1 MRYLC
6 SLTKQDYIQF
16 IPNYIKKGAKTGLF
30 CLFMAF
36 SLAAL
41 AEPLPKEQLY
51 QKLALEQRGL
61 SKKAFDLA
69 LRGFE
74 KLLAHGKLM
83 NSAVLSIVDFSLPS
97 TQKRLFVINVIT
109 QELIFYDYVAHG
121 KNSGAA
127 IAKNFSNKINSLK
140 SSLGFFVTQNTY
152 TGKNGLSL
160 ALDGK
165 EKGMNDHALARSIV
179 IHGAPYVNENF
190 ASHKSGIGR
199 SWGCPAVPENINK
212 PLIETIKDG
221 SCFFI
226 YAPIYKKESASL

>member
-1 MRYLC
+1 MAFL
-6 SLTKQDYIQF
+6 
-16 IPNYIKKGAKTGLF
+16 
-30 CLFMAF
+30 CLFIAL
-36 SLAAL
+36 STPTL

-69 LRGFE
+69 LSGFE

-97 TQKRLFVINVIT
+97 SQKRLFVINMIT

-140 SSLGFFVTQNTY
+140 SSLGFFVTKNTY

-160 ALDGK
+160 TIDGK
-165 EKGMNDHALARSIV
+165 EKGINDHALSRAIV

-190 ASHKSGIGR
+190 AAQKNGIGR
-199 SWGCPAVPENINK
+199 SWGCPAVPENISK
-212 PLIETIKDG
+212 SLIETIKDG

-226 YAPIYKKESASL
+226 YAPVYKKESASL

>member
-1 MRYLC
+1 MVL
-6 SLTKQDYIQF
+6 
-16 IPNYIKKGAKTGLF
+16 
-30 CLFMAF
+30 CLFMAVMALF
-36 SLAAL
+36 SNAAQ
-41 AEPLPKEQLY
+41 AEPLPTKQLY
-51 QKLALEQRGL
+51 QKLDLEQRGL

-69 LRGFE
+69 VRGFE
-74 KLLAHGKLM
+74 KLLAQGKLM

-97 TQKRLFVINVIT
+97 SHKRLFVINVKS

-140 SSLGFFVTQNTY
+140 SSLGFFVTKNTY
-152 TGKNGLSL
+152 NGKNGFSL
-160 ALDGK
+160 VLDGK
-165 EKGMNDHALARSIV
+165 EKGINDHALARSVV

-190 ASHKSGIGR
+190 ATQKNGIGR

-212 PLIETIKDG
+212 SLIETIKDG

>member
-1 MRYLC
+1 MAVMVFSNAARAQALP
-6 SLTKQDYIQF
+6 TK
-16 IPNYIKKGAKTGLF
+16 
-30 CLFMAF
+30 
-36 SLAAL
+36 
-41 AEPLPKEQLY
+41 QLY
-51 QKLALEQRGL
+51 QKLDLEQRGL

-69 LRGFE
+69 VRGFE
-74 KLLAHGKLM
+74 KLLAQGKLM

-97 TQKRLFVINVIT
+97 SHKRLFVINVKS

-127 IAKNFSNKINSLK
+127 IAKSFSNKINSLK
-140 SSLGFFVTQNTY
+140 SSLGFFVTKNTY
-152 TGKNGLSL
+152 NGKNGLSL

-165 EKGMNDHALARSIV
+165 EKGINDHALARAVV

-190 ASHKSGIGR
+190 ATQKNGIGR

-212 PLIETIKDG
+212 SLIETIKDG

>member
-1 MRYLC
+1 MAFL
-6 SLTKQDYIQF
+6 
-16 IPNYIKKGAKTGLF
+16 
-30 CLFMAF
+30 CLFMAL
-36 SLAAL
+36 STAAL

-51 QKLALEQRGL
+51 QKLELGQRGL

-69 LRGFE
+69 LRGFD

-97 TQKRLFVINVIT
+97 TQKRLFVINMIT
-109 QELIFYDYVAHG
+109 QELIFFDYVAHG
-121 KNSGAA
+121 KNSGAT
-127 IAKNFSNKINSLK
+127 IAKSFSNTINSLK

-152 TGKNGLSL
+152 TGRNGLSL

-165 EKGMNDHALARSIV
+165 EKGRNDHAIERSIV

-190 ASHKSGIGR
+190 AAQKNGIGR
-199 SWGCPAVPENINK
+199 SWGCPAVPEKITK
-212 PLIETIKDG
+212 DLIETIKDG

-226 YAPIYKKESASL
+226 YAPVYKKESASL

>member
-1 MRYLC
+1 M
-6 SLTKQDYIQF
+6 
-16 IPNYIKKGAKTGLF
+16 AV
-30 CLFMAF
+30 MAF
-36 SLAAL
+36 SNASRAQAL
-41 AEPLPKEQLY
+41 PTKQLY
-51 QKLALEQRGL
+51 QKLDLEQRGL

-69 LRGFE
+69 VRGFE
-74 KLLAHGKLM
+74 KLLAQGKLM

-97 TQKRLFVINVIT
+97 SHKRLFVINVKS

-127 IAKNFSNKINSLK
+127 IAKSFSNKINSLK
-140 SSLGFFVTQNTY
+140 SSLGFFVTKNTY
-152 TGKNGLSL
+152 NGKNGLSL

-165 EKGMNDHALARSIV
+165 EKGINDHALARAVV

-190 ASHKSGIGR
+190 ATQKNGIGR
-199 SWGCPAVPENINK
+199 SWGCPAVPEKINAS
-212 PLIETIKDG
+212 LIETIKDG

>member
-1 MRYLC
+1 LIK
-6 SLTKQDYIQF
+6 LQHIQDLF
-16 IPNYIKKGAKTGLF
+16 KKGAKLVAF
-30 CLFMAF
+30 CLFLTLSNACF
-36 SLAAL
+36 

-51 QKLALEQRGL
+51 QKLDLEQRGL

-74 KLLAHGKLM
+74 KLLAQGQLM
-83 NSAVLSIVDFSLPS
+83 NSTVLSIVDFSLPS
-97 TQKRLFVINVIT
+97 SQKRLFVINLIS

-127 IAKNFSNKINSLK
+127 IAKSFSNKMNSLK
-140 SSLGFFVTQNTY
+140 SSLGFFVTKNTY
-152 TGKNGLSL
+152 NGKNGLSL
-160 ALDGK
+160 ELDGK
-165 EKGMNDHALARSIV
+165 EKGINDHALERSVV

-190 ASHKSGIGR
+190 ATQKTGIGR
-199 SWGCPAVPENINK
+199 SWGCPAVPKKISK
-212 PLIETIKDG
+212 DLIETIKDG

>member
-1 MRYLC
+1 MAVMAL
-6 SLTKQDYIQF
+6 SNASKAQALPTKQ
-16 IPNYIKKGAKTGLF
+16 
-30 CLFMAF
+30 
-36 SLAAL
+36 
-41 AEPLPKEQLY
+41 LY
-51 QKLALEQRGL
+51 LKLDLEQRGL

-69 LRGFE
+69 VRGFE
-74 KLLAHGKLM
+74 KLLAQGKLM

-97 TQKRLFVINVIT
+97 SHKRLFVINIKS

-127 IAKNFSNKINSLK
+127 IAKSFSNKINSLK
-140 SSLGFFVTQNTY
+140 SSLGFFVTKNTY
-152 TGKNGLSL
+152 NGKNGLSL

-165 EKGMNDHALARSIV
+165 EKGINDHALARAVV

-190 ASHKSGIGR
+190 AAQKNGIGR
-199 SWGCPAVPENINK
+199 SWGCPAVPEKINAS
-212 PLIETIKDG
+212 LIETIKDG

>member
-1 MRYLC
+1 M
-6 SLTKQDYIQF
+6 T
-16 IPNYIKKGAKTGLF
+16 
-30 CLFMAF
+30 F
-36 SLAAL
+36 STACF
-41 AEPLPKEQLY
+41 AEPFPKEQLY

-61 SKKAFDLA
+61 SKQAFDLA
-69 LRGFE
+69 VKGFE

-97 TQKRLFVINVIT
+97 SQKRLFVINVIT

-127 IAKNFSNKINSLK
+127 VAKSFSNKMNSLK
-140 SSLGFFVTQNTY
+140 SSLGFFVTKNTY
-152 TGKNGLSL
+152 NGKNGLSL
-160 ALDGK
+160 ELDGK
-165 EKGMNDHALARSIV
+165 EKGINDHALARSVV

-190 ASHKSGIGR
+190 ATQKYGMGR

-212 PLIETIKDG
+212 SLIETIKDG

-226 YAPIYKKESASL
+226 YAPVYKKESASL

>member
-1 MRYLC
+1 M
-6 SLTKQDYIQF
+6 
-16 IPNYIKKGAKTGLF
+16 GLF
-30 CLFMAF
+30 YLFMF
-36 SLAAL
+36 LSMTAL

-51 QKLALEQRGL
+51 QKLALDQRGL
-61 SKKAFDLA
+61 SKKAFDFA
-69 LRGFE
+69 VKGFE
-74 KLLAHGKLM
+74 KLLAQGKLV

-97 TQKRLFVINVIT
+97 TQKRLFVINMIT

-165 EKGMNDHALARSIV
+165 EKGINDHALARSIV

-190 ASHKSGIGR
+190 STQKTWIGR
-199 SWGCPAVPENINK
+199 SWGCPAVLEKISK
-212 PLIETIKDG
+212 DLIETIKDG

>member
-1 MRYLC
+1 MVL
-6 SLTKQDYIQF
+6 
-16 IPNYIKKGAKTGLF
+16 
-30 CLFMAF
+30 CLFMAVM
-36 SLAAL
+36 AL
-41 AEPLPKEQLY
+41 SIASKAQALPTKQLY
-51 QKLALEQRGL
+51 QKLDLEQRGL

-69 LRGFE
+69 VRGFE
-74 KLLAHGKLM
+74 KLLAQGKLM

-97 TQKRLFVINVIT
+97 SHKRLFVINIKS

-127 IAKNFSNKINSLK
+127 IAKSFSNKINSLK
-140 SSLGFFVTQNTY
+140 SSLGFFVTKNTY
-152 TGKNGLSL
+152 NGKNGLSL

-165 EKGMNDHALARSIV
+165 EKGINDHALARAVV

-190 ASHKSGIGR
+190 AAQKNGIGR
-199 SWGCPAVPENINK
+199 SWGCPAVPEKINAS
-212 PLIETIKDG
+212 LIETIKDG

>member
-1 MRYLC
+1 MFKLENI
-6 SLTKQDYIQF
+6 SNKLKNSPF
-16 IPNYIKKGAKTGLF
+16 WLVL
-30 CLFMAF
+30 CLFIGLICL
-36 SLAAL
+36 SDAAH
-41 AEPLPKEQLY
+41 AEPLPIKQLY
-51 QKLALEQRGL
+51 QKLELEQRGL

-69 LRGFE
+69 VSGFE
-74 KLLAHGKLM
+74 KLLAHGQLM

-97 TQKRLFVINVIT
+97 THKRLFVINMIT

-152 TGKNGLSL
+152 NGKNGLSL

-165 EKGMNDHALARSIV
+165 EKGINDHALARSVV

-190 ASHKSGIGR
+190 ATQKNGIGR
-199 SWGCPAVPENINK
+199 SWGCPAVPEKISK
-212 PLIETIKDG
+212 DLIETIKDG

>member
-1 MRYLC
+1 MAVMALSNASRAQALH
-6 SLTKQDYIQF
+6 TK
-16 IPNYIKKGAKTGLF
+16 
-30 CLFMAF
+30 
-36 SLAAL
+36 
-41 AEPLPKEQLY
+41 QLY
-51 QKLALEQRGL
+51 QKLDLEQRGL

-69 LRGFE
+69 VRGFE
-74 KLLAHGKLM
+74 KLLVQGKLM

-97 TQKRLFVINVIT
+97 SHKRLFVINVKS

-127 IAKNFSNKINSLK
+127 IAKSFSNKINSLK
-140 SSLGFFVTQNTY
+140 SSLGFFVTKNTY
-152 TGKNGLSL
+152 NGKNGLSL

-165 EKGMNDHALARSIV
+165 EKGINDHALARAVV

-190 ASHKSGIGR
+190 ATQKNGIGR
-199 SWGCPAVPENINK
+199 SWGCPAVPEKINAS
-212 PLIETIKDG
+212 LIETIKDG

>member
-1 MRYLC
+1 MAFL
-6 SLTKQDYIQF
+6 
-16 IPNYIKKGAKTGLF
+16 
-30 CLFMAF
+30 CLFMAL
-36 SLAAL
+36 STAAL
-41 AEPLPKEQLY
+41 AEPLPREQLY
-51 QKLALEQRGL
+51 QKLELGQRGL

-69 LRGFE
+69 LRGFD

-97 TQKRLFVINVIT
+97 TQKRLFVINMIT
-109 QELIFYDYVAHG
+109 QELIFFDYVAHG
-121 KNSGAA
+121 KNSGAT
-127 IAKNFSNKINSLK
+127 IAKSFSNTINSLK

-152 TGKNGLSL
+152 TGRNGLSL

-165 EKGMNDHALARSIV
+165 EKGRNDHAIERSIV

-190 ASHKSGIGR
+190 AAQKNGIGR
-199 SWGCPAVPENINK
+199 SWGCPAVPEKITK
-212 PLIETIKDG
+212 DLIETIKDG